1 MVRMNSRRTIKPKR
15 IDLPQEAETAVPECE
30 QIDEEP
36 EQNQGQRE
44 SWHTFETT

>member
-1 MVRMNSRRTIKPKR
+1 MNSRRTIKPKR
-15 IDLPQEAETAVPECE
+15 IDLPQEAETAVLECE

>member
-1 MVRMNSRRTIKPKR
+1 MNSLRTIKPKR
-15 IDLPQEAETAVPECE
+15 IDPPQAAETAVPECE

-44 SWHTFETT
+44 SWHTFETP